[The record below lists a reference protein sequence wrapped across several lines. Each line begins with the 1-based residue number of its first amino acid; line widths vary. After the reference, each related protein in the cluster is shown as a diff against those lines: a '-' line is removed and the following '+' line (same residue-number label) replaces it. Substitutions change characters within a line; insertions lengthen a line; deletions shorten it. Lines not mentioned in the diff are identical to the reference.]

1 MVDEPMKPRIAIW
14 RGDTGGIGPEVSLKA
29 VCSHAVARTC
39 EPVIVGDSR
48 YLRGLAR
55 RIGLTVK
62 LRGSATL
69 GQRAGDGIAVL
80 DVARVSGRPVIGRSS
95 REAGLVGGKAIEEAV
110 RLAVSGDVAGIVTAP
125 VSKES
130 LALAGYGMVGHTEL
144 IARLTGSKMYGMMI
158 LRGKLRIVFATT
170 HVALR
175 SVAGRLTK
183 RGLWSKLRLTR
194 DYLNL
199 YMGIPDARIGV
210 TCLNPHCGEG
220 GHVGSEEQRVIE
232 PAVQM
237 ARDEGICVDGPY
249 PADSI
254 YRPAFASKFDAIVA
268 MYHDQGMIALRQRGH
283 DNVVNITIGVPCVR
297 TSPGHGTAFDIA
309 GKCPAS
315 GKSMVKATL
324 ECVRIAKRLRHAG

>member
-1 MVDEPMKPRIAIW
+1 MRARIALCM
-14 RGDTGGIGPEVSLKA
+14 GDIGGIGPEISLRTA
-29 VCSHAVARTC
+29 CSPSVTKVC

-48 YLRGLAR
+48 FLRGLAR
-55 RIGLTVK
+55 RSGITVK

-69 GQRAGDGIAVL
+69 GRRTDDGVAVV
-80 DVARVSGRPVIGRSS
+80 DVGRVSGRPATGRSS
-95 REAGLVGGKAIEEAV
+95 REAGRVAGRAIEEAV

-144 IARLTGSKMYGMMI
+144 IARLTGSKIYGMMI
-158 LRGKLRIVFATT
+158 LRGNLRIVFATS

-175 SVAGRLTK
+175 CVAGRLTK
-183 RGLWSKLRLTR
+183 RGILNKLKLTR

-220 GHVGSEEQRVIE
+220 GRVGREEQRVIE
-232 PAVQM
+232 PAIRM
-237 ARDEGICVDGPY
+237 ARDQGICADGPY

-254 YRPAFASKFDAIVA
+254 YRPTFAGRFDAILA

-283 DNVVNITIGVPCVR
+283 DDVVNITLGIPCVR
-297 TSPGHGTAFDIA
+297 TSPGHGTAFDIV

-315 GKSMVKATL
+315 EKSMVKATL

>member
-1 MVDEPMKPRIAIW
+1 M
-14 RGDTGGIGPEVSLKA
+14 GDIGGIGPEISLRA
-29 VCSHAVARTC
+29 ACSPSVNKVC

-48 YLRGLAR
+48 FLRGLAR
-55 RIGLTVK
+55 RTGIKVK
-62 LRGSATL
+62 LKGSATL
-69 GQRAGDGIAVL
+69 RRRADESVAVL
-80 DVARVSGRPVIGRSS
+80 DVARVPGRPTMGRSS
-95 REAGLVGGKAIEEAV
+95 RVAGLVAGRAVEEAV
-110 RLAVSGDVAGIVTAP
+110 RLAVSGDVAGLVTAP

-144 IARLTGSKMYGMMI
+144 IARLTGSETYGMMI
-158 LRGKLRIVFATT
+158 LRGNLRIVFATS

-175 SVAGRLTK
+175 SVARRLTK
-183 RGLWSKLRLTR
+183 RGLLTTIKLTR

-210 TCLNPHCGEG
+210 ACLNPHCGEG
-220 GHVGSEEQRVIE
+220 GRVGREEKNIIE

-237 ARDEGICVDGPY
+237 ARDQGICADGPY

-254 YRPAFASKFDAIVA
+254 YRPAFADGFDAIVA
-268 MYHDQGMIALRQRGH
+268 MYHDQGMIPLRQRGH
-283 DNVVNITIGVPCVR
+283 DDVVNITIGVPCVR

-315 GKSMVKATL
+315 EKSMVKATL